1 MSGTALSTLVHPPLT
16 AVEQQVDEMAT
27 IAVRLILE
35 KINDFS
41 TPNQTITLESNI
53 IIRKSTVE

>member
-16 AVEQQVDEMAT
+16 AVEQKVDEMAA

-41 TPNQTITLESNI
+41 IPNQTITLESNI